1 MFLWIVLWAEPI
13 CRDGCLYL
21 HIISSSITRNGMVVM
36 LVQQLVMLH
45 PFHYCIQ
52 TRVYC
57 IHWILRQ
64 SWSCYLHRE
73 VIRAFPW
80 LGSIRWFEEKLCYQQ
95 TSRLCTPNL
104 RVLHWS
110 WYYMI
115 LDGCRQSKN
124 WFDPS
129 EKLMREFL
137 ISSELVFLMSKCLG
151 TDNVCVSKK
160 SSASLLRI
168 G

>member
-1 MFLWIVLWAEPI
+1 MIHCVNSIHLEPWSLPMLNFP
-13 CRDGCLYL
+13 RRY
-21 HIISSSITRNGMVVM
+21 IISSSMTWNGVVVI
-36 LVQQLVMLH
+36 LGQQSVILH
-45 PFHYCIQ
+45 PLQYCIQ

-115 LDGCRQSKN
+115 LDGCRQSKIGSIHPRTN
-124 WFDPS
+124 ERISHMKWTCVFD
-129 EKLMREFL
+129 E
-137 ISSELVFLMSKCLG
+137 
-151 TDNVCVSKK
+151 
-160 SSASLLRI
+160 
-168 G
+168 